1 MPRVPNVS
9 RVKSN
14 FRRNLLSSGDTSAES
29 HNHPFQLMDGV
40 DDTTEMVS
48 EVTTLFSAIVGMM
61 RETEVQME
69 KRDQGY
75 FIHDLE
81 SRNGPYL

>member
-1 MPRVPNVS
+1 
-9 RVKSN
+9 
-14 FRRNLLSSGDTSAES
+14 
-29 HNHPFQLMDGV
+29 MDGV